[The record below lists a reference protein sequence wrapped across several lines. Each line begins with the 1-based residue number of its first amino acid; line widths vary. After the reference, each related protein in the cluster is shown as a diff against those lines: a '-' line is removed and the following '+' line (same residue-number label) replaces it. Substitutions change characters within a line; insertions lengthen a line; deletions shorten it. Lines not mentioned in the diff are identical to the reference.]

1 MAELKIAEV
10 ILRERRKLKLT
21 QEELAN
27 ALMVSPQAVS
37 NWERGGY
44 PDITL
49 LPRIAN
55 YFKITVDEL
64 IGNDAATMDEDMI
77 SFGNKYRS
85 NQYSKLEK
93 LAFAKEMYQ
102 KYPNNFELIHYLG
115 DLIVDN
121 MDTISDNIELLKEL
135 HQRIMS
141 ECTDEEYRRSSIHRM
156 CFVATDDK
164 LEDLIGQSE
173 LNWQEAIAI
182 GELREERYVLQGR
195 YDEFRRERN
204 ATDLLIFMQYL
215 GRHCMNY
222 YGTPDKQIW
231 VQTFSEPERTAAWEQ
246 HKLSVLEHFDPCY
259 SKENGVPDAWCGCYA
274 EFTLKAAGA
283 LIACNKLDEGFSLLE
298 KAFSRYELWNRIP
311 QGAWMSVGNEAA
323 FGYARVNKEDQNHTT
338 DIKFE
343 DGKTVWS
350 PYLWLFWQ
358 RPDDIY
364 NAMTKWPWFDNV
376 REDERYSKLLEKAK
390 DMAES
395 K

>member
-27 ALMVSPQAVS
+27 AIMVSPQAVS

-85 NQYSKLEK
+85 NQYSKSEK
-93 LAFAKEMYQ
+93 LALAKEMHQ

-121 MDTISDNIELLKEL
+121 MDIISDNIELLKEL

-141 ECTDEEYRRSSIHRM
+141 ECTDEEYRRCSIHRM

-182 GELREERYVLQGR
+182 GELREERYVLQSR

-222 YGTPDKQIW
+222 YGNPDKPAW
-231 VQTFSEPERTAAWEQ
+231 VQNFSEPERTAAWEQ
-246 HKLSVLEHFDPCY
+246 HKLSLLEHYDPCCT
-259 SKENGVPDAWCGCYA
+259 KENGVPDAWCGCYA

-283 LIACNKLDEGFSLLE
+283 LIATNKLDEGFFLLE
-298 KAFSRYELWNRIP
+298 KAFSRYERWNKIP
-311 QGAWMSVGNEAA
+311 GGSWMSVGNETA
-323 FGYARVNKEDQNHTT
+323 FGNATINKENQDYMTH
-338 DIKFE
+338 IRFE

-358 RPDDIY
+358 RPDDIL

-376 REDERYSKLLEKAK
+376 REDERYTKLLAKAK
-390 DMAES
+390 EMAEA